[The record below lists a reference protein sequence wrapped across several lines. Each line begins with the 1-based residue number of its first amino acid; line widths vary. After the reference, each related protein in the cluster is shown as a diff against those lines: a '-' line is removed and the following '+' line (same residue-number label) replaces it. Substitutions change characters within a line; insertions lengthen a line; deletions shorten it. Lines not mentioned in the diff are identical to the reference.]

1 MLGSVGLCDSVIN
14 LCWMICVMMKSTY
27 GIAAAVAQ
35 PVEETANATAI
46 RNLRRAI
53 CSLDVPEARLPALIQ
68 FKTQR
73 W

>member
-1 MLGSVGLCDSVIN
+1 
-14 LCWMICVMMKSTY
+14 MICVMMKSTY
-27 GIAAAVAQ
+27 GIAAAMAESVAAQ
-35 PVEETANATAI
+35 PVEETAYATAI

-73 W
+73 

>member
-1 MLGSVGLCDSVIN
+1 
-14 LCWMICVMMKSTY
+14 MICVMMKSTY

-53 CSLDVPEARLPALIQ
+53 CSLDVPEARLPSLNQ

-73 W
+73 G